1 MSPALQTMDL
11 SRLYR
16 RPIFSSNDIE
26 PSKEYLSH
34 ALVEHGVRCGAGS
47 VDSSL
52 YSAGSRRLQ
61 MFILRYG
68 PEVEINP
75 KPFDGFALVQ
85 MPLRGS
91 AEIESDGHCVSIAA
105 GQAAVIAPRRN
116 VRLRWS
122 RDCEQLLLRVP
133 LALVHDAAVRSAWP
147 AQPLSA
153 GSSAPLHPAT
163 VLEGGA
169 SAQWAGLV
177 QSLMELALPAVAA
190 GATDADA
197 AAACN
202 PAWLDH
208 VEQSLAYFLLTQ
220 QRPAAGASTADD
232 QDADHADHLDHLDHH
247 SRALIAN
254 AALPSAD
261 ELEPPLA
268 AAERYMRSRLYAPLS
283 LDDLARAAGV
293 SARTLHM
300 YCKRRFGVGPM
311 VWLRHVRLEAA
322 RQMLAR
328 DPDCLVTHAAM
339 EFGFGHLGRFSA
351 YYRARFGELPR
362 QTALGKR

>member
-68 PEVEINP
+68 PEVEVNP

-153 GSSAPLHPAT
+153 SSSAPLHPAT

-177 QSLMELALPAVAA
+177 QSLMELALPAA
-190 GATDADA
+190 GVTDADPA
-197 AAACN
+197 TACN

-220 QRPAAGASTADD
+220 QRPAPGAPAAGDD
-232 QDADHADHLDHLDHH
+232 ESAAPN
-247 SRALIAN
+247 AN
-254 AALPSAD
+254 AMLPTAD

-351 YYRARFGELPR
+351 YYRERFGELPR
-362 QTALGKR
+362 QTGLGKR

>member
-16 RPIFSSNDIE
+16 KPIFSSNDIE

-153 GSSAPLHPAT
+153 SNAPLHPAT

-177 QSLMELALPAVAA
+177 QSLMELALPAVTAA
-190 GATDADA
+190 GATDADP

-220 QRPAAGASTADD
+220 QRPVPGASAFAGDD
-232 QDADHADHLDHLDHH
+232 AGEGEH
-247 SRALIAN
+247 
-254 AALPSAD
+254 ALPLHATLPTAA

-311 VWLRHVRLEAA
+311 VWLRQVRLEAA
-322 RQMLAR
+322 RQMLER

-351 YYRARFGELPR
+351 YYRERFGELPR
-362 QTALGKR
+362 QTSGGKR

>member
-16 RPIFSSNDIE
+16 KPIFSSNDIE

-68 PEVEINP
+68 PEVEVNP

-91 AEIESDGHCVSIAA
+91 AEIESDGHTVSIGT

-147 AQPLSA
+147 AQPLA
-153 GSSAPLHPAT
+153 VGSAPLHPAT

-177 QSLMELALPAVAA
+177 QSLMELALPAA
-190 GATDADA
+190 GATEADPA
-197 AAACN
+197 TACN

-220 QRPAAGASTADD
+220 QRPVSGATADD
-232 QDADHADHLDHLDHH
+232 DEEGAAAPIAHATLSTAAELD
-247 SRALIAN
+247 
-254 AALPSAD
+254 
-261 ELEPPLA
+261 PPLA

-300 YCKRRFGVGPM
+300 HCKRRFGVGPM
-311 VWLRHVRLEAA
+311 VWLRQVRLEAA
-322 RQMLAR
+322 RQMLER

-351 YYRARFGELPR
+351 YYRERFGELPR
-362 QTALGKR
+362 QTSGGKR